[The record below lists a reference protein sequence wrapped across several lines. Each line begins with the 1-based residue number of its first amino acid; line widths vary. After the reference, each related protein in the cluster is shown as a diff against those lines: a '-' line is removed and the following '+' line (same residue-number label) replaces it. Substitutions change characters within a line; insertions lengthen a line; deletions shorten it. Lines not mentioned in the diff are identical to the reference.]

1 MQLPKINNP
10 QLLRIASSYWQWRML
25 WIATTSLF
33 AVLGLV
39 YVVFLKSDTWVAS
52 QALIVRDEANGAV
65 MRLGRFESQTE
76 MKAAQ
81 ETILEM
87 ARNPQV
93 LHDALSALGREPSW
107 TDWLVGER
115 PPTTSEIDDLARNG
129 IQVRAP
135 RGAELGTTEV
145 IYLDVKNESPQRA
158 LKLNQAVCDALIDRL
173 QQIRQTR
180 AEGILAELR
189 TTKETAQEQLLRAT
203 ERLTKM
209 ETMAGADLSDLR
221 GMTDSNSGGSGTRQ
235 VLDAIKAELRQ
246 AELQLHQ
253 IQIDLKL
260 AMDSHQNPDQLLL
273 TPSTLVNSQ
282 AGLKTLRDGLA
293 SATITTSQMKGRYTS
308 THPLVVASLQ
318 AETNIRE
325 QLRNELELSIQT
337 LRKDSEIASE
347 RVKKL
352 NSQRSQLESRLQNI
366 AHIRADYANV
376 ASEVKSRN
384 QQLQES
390 ERELVQAQASRDA
403 ALTSSLITRLDKP
416 QLGEKPIGP
425 GRSTILAAATVS
437 GLFFGL
443 GVVFLLAP
451 LDGGANYGRRRFDY
465 SGLAGR
471 RATDRDLPAE
481 SQTETQVTPATSSRR
496 SEAPPKATTP
506 GTVDRRGA
514 APGHPTEI
522 AIPNWAQPLQVTQ
535 KLAGVFE
542 AWKNSQKPIQPVPR
556 PESKSRSSEHTV

>member
-1 MQLPKINNP
+1 
-10 QLLRIASSYWQWRML
+10 
-25 WIATTSLF
+25 
-33 AVLGLV
+33 
-39 YVVFLKSDTWVAS
+39 
-52 QALIVRDEANGAV
+52 
-65 MRLGRFESQTE
+65 
-76 MKAAQ
+76 
-81 ETILEM
+81 
-87 ARNPQV
+87 
-93 LHDALSALGREPSW
+93 
-107 TDWLVGER
+107 
-115 PPTTSEIDDLARNG
+115 
-129 IQVRAP
+129 
-135 RGAELGTTEV
+135 
-145 IYLDVKNESPQRA
+145 
-158 LKLNQAVCDALIDRL
+158 
-173 QQIRQTR
+173 
-180 AEGILAELR
+180 
-189 TTKETAQEQLLRAT
+189 
-203 ERLTKM
+203 
-209 ETMAGADLSDLR
+209 
-221 GMTDSNSGGSGTRQ
+221 
-235 VLDAIKAELRQ
+235 
-246 AELQLHQ
+246 
-253 IQIDLKL
+253 
-260 AMDSHQNPDQLLL
+260 
-273 TPSTLVNSQ
+273 
-282 AGLKTLRDGLA
+282 
-293 SATITTSQMKGRYTS
+293 
-308 THPLVVASLQ
+308 VVASLQ

-496 SEAPPKATTP
+496 SEDPPPKATTP

-514 APGHPTEI
+514 ASGHPTEI